1 MQARSQVLGTIAL
14 AVSEANAPHGSSGRP
29 QACSASRASLDTAQ
43 CSLVSANAKPSVCL
57 LAQARATRVLRAPP
71 LLRPSSPRRRTSF
84 AARQCHSTLLQSA
97 RKDWLGS
104 TRLKELPSFVRAL
117 GRTSSVSNSMPVTAC
132 VGERIAVVVWGAGPS
147 TKHPHLCLLFPF

>member
-1 MQARSQVLGTIAL
+1 MVSTSECCVRALKCWERVAGPLSSVGGKAL
-14 AVSEANAPHGSSGRP
+14 AVSKAHQWWAPHGSSGRP

-57 LAQARATRVLRAPP
+57 LAQARATRVLQAPP

-104 TRLKELPSFVRAL
+104 TRLKELPSFVCAPWGEHL
-117 GRTSSVSNSMPVTAC
+117 QSPTAC
-132 VGERIAVVVWGAGPS
+132 
-147 TKHPHLCLLFPF
+147 L